1 MSGPSGVE
9 MQSGSTGSVPAQT
22 SGATVNP
29 ADVLSR
35 VLQQNTQE
43 LSKYA
48 LAAATPIPG
57 GSQGQFPT
65 SLAQPLQQDQPGQLD
80 HREVV
85 GAGNAKAQGIG
96 NSVIATLNTIAK
108 VKTTLDNKKKVEIA
122 SSTQQ
127 LLQAQ
132 AAANQAKQL
141 LQNDPNNAQA
151 KEQVQ
156 HNEQIMGTILTGKH
170 GKDIMKGFNI
180 DYTDPESNKT
190 IQHDAVADGKKR
202 AEAATQ
208 AFNKGTPQTMAPNTQ
223 AQAIYAAKAAEAKS
237 NVDTM
242 RAMGPLISSYM
253 RQQTAE
259 KQIQGRMDTEVF
271 KQMHEDARAYE
282 RTQTGFD
289 KMVDTFKHQ
298 DQLEQT
304 RFSHTM
310 AEIGQRANL
319 ELKNWQSKM
328 YSKNTDPVTLNKDY
342 EEHQRKGTAQISS
355 MTANIAAMEQA
366 KATLVTGKAG
376 QDQIDSITQQI
387 QTAKGALEQYK
398 AAFDGANTYY
408 QKLLMGGSADAGPSS
423 SKSSSGFSSAAS
435 YLDPSDSLPD
445 DDEEQ
450 P

>member
-1 MSGPSGVE
+1 MNGPVSE
-9 MQSGSTGSVPAQT
+9 QLPNTGSVPSQ
-22 SGATVNP
+22 SGGATVNP
-29 ADVLSR
+29 AQ
-35 VLQQNTQE
+35 VLQQVLAQNSQE

-57 GSQGQFPT
+57 GSQGSFP
-65 SLAQPLQQDQPGQLD
+65 SVLAQPPKEDQPGQLD

-85 GAGNAKAQGIG
+85 GAGNARAQGIG

-108 VKTTLDNKKKVEIA
+108 VNTTLDNKKKVEIA

-141 LQNDPNNAQA
+141 LENDPNNAQA

-180 DYTDPESNKT
+180 DYTNPESNKT

-223 AQAIYAAKAAEAKS
+223 AQALYAAKAAEAKS
-237 NVDTM
+237 NVETM
-242 RAMGPLISSYM
+242 RAMVPLISAQM
-253 RQQTAE
+253 RREGVAETNQTRISAAAMRE
-259 KQIQGRMDTEVF
+259 IGEN
-271 KQMHEDARAYE
+271 ARAFQKSQDAFTME
-282 RTQTGFD
+282 
-289 KMVDTFKHQ
+289 VDRFKHQ

-304 RFSHTM
+304 KFSHTM
-310 AEIGQRANL
+310 AEIGQRAAL
-319 ELKNWQSKM
+319 ELSNFRQQMLAKG
-328 YSKNTDPVTLNKDY
+328 TDPVTLNKDY
-342 EEHQRKGTAQISS
+342 EEHQRKGTAEISMMS
-355 MTANIAAMEQA
+355 GNIVAMEQA
-366 KATLVTGKAG
+366 KAALIQNKAT
-376 QDQIDSITQQI
+376 QDQVDSVTKQI
-387 QTAKGALEQYK
+387 QEAKQHLDSYK

-408 QKLLMGGSADAGPSS
+408 QKMLMGGSADAGSS
-423 SKSSSGFSSAAS
+423 TSKSAGLSDAS
-435 YLDPSDSLPD
+435 TYLDSSDSLPY
-445 DDEEQ
+445 DDEE
-450 P
+450 PE